1 MASLFFS
8 LNKYII
14 EWPFDLQMYVSR
26 LGHTD
31 GDDHPVF
38 ILLTD
43 HSIYFLNQNQT
54 DLKFLKDSS
63 VPYSSIDYISVR
75 SSCIN
80 TSYLVELEIPC
91 VSGKISIIW
100 SKIILV

>member
-1 MASLFFS
+1 
-8 LNKYII
+8 
-14 EWPFDLQMYVSR
+14 MYVSR

-43 HSIYFLNQNQT
+43 HSIYLLNQNQT

-75 SSCIN
+75 STFII
-80 TSYLVELEIPC
+80 TGYLVEIPC
-91 VSGKISIIW
+91 V
-100 SKIILV
+100 LERFL